1 VDSLLAKF
9 DAHISEAKLKPSS
22 GGRFEVSVDG
32 TLVYSKLE
40 VGRFPEPEE
49 ILEIVGKQVGAE
61 S

>member
-1 VDSLLAKF
+1 VDSLLDKF
-9 DAHISEAKLKPSS
+9 DAHISEATLKPSS

-40 VGRFPEPEE
+40 VGRFPEKDE
-49 ILEIVGKQVGAE
+49 ILDIVGKQVGAA